1 MKIARRILA
10 LAAALVT
17 AGCSPTTEGH
27 PESSPPPPPATS
39 SAAPTLAPIEGF
51 PDMSSYIKSNRRD
64 YLVVSPGSPGLYF
77 LTPDGMSC
85 WLGAVPTAEQAYAS
99 CTGSRPDMGGGDWE
113 VEAERNE
120 QGRAEVAPP
129 PAPGSEVE
137 APPKP
142 LPAMHLLQNDADQF
156 CGVDDKGTVACR
168 VGDHGFVLTPTST
181 MLF

>member
-1 MKIARRILA
+1 M
-10 LAAALVT
+10 T
-17 AGCSPTTEGH
+17 
-27 PESSPPPPPATS
+27 
-39 SAAPTLAPIEGF
+39 
-51 PDMSSYIKSNRRD
+51 SYIKTNRRD

-77 LTPDGMSC
+77 LTPDGTPC

-99 CTGSRPDMGGGDWE
+99 CTGARPDLGGGDWKITARRKE
-113 VEAERNE
+113 PASA
-120 QGRAEVAPP
+120 GVAPA

-142 LPAMHLLQNDADQF
+142 LPAMHVLYNDVDQF

-181 MLF
+181 KLF

>member
-1 MKIARRILA
+1 MKFARRTLA
-10 LAAALVT
+10 LAAAVAT
-17 AGCSPTTEGH
+17 ASCSPTTEGH
-27 PESSPPPPPATS
+27 PESSPPPPLVTS
-39 SAAPTLAPIEGF
+39 SAAPALAPVDGF
-51 PDMSSYIKSNRRD
+51 PDMTSYIKSNRRD

-99 CTGSRPDMGGGDWE
+99 CTGPRPDMGAGDWK
-113 VEAERNE
+113 VDAERNE
-120 QGRAEVAPP
+120 QGRTEVAPP

-142 LPAMHLLQNDADQF
+142 LPAKHVLYNDADQF